1 VRARMDQV
9 EMRERRG
16 AHRIQVN
23 LPARYRSEGTSL
35 VGWVANVSR
44 NGLFLRAQY
53 VDARGA
59 EVEVSFALPGDGQPL
74 AVTGTVVR
82 VHESSLCPG
91 MAIRFVQIPE
101 LVRRRLADFMTRSG
115 RTLAHP

>member
-1 VRARMDQV
+1 MEQV

-44 NGLFLRAQY
+44 NGIFLRSQY

-91 MAIRFVQIPE
+91 MAIRFAPIPDP
-101 LVRRRLADFMTRSG
+101 VRRRLAEFTSRSG
-115 RTLAHP
+115 STLTHR

>member
-1 VRARMDQV
+1 MVTH
-9 EMRERRG
+9 EGEIRERRG

-23 LPARYRSEGTSL
+23 LAARHGSEGTTL

-44 NGLFLRAQY
+44 NGMFLRSQY
-53 VDARGA
+53 VDERGA
-59 EVEVSFALPGDGQPL
+59 EVQVSFALPGDRQPV

-91 MAIRFVQIPE
+91 MAIRFVEVPD
-101 LVRRRLADFMTRSG
+101 LVRRRLKDFMTRRS
-115 RTLAHP
+115 RTLANR

>member
-1 VRARMDQV
+1 MEQV
-9 EMRERRG
+9 EIRERRG

-23 LPARYRSEGTSL
+23 LPARYRSRGTSL

-44 NGLFLRAQY
+44 NGMFLRSQY
-53 VDARGA
+53 VDERGA
-59 EVEVSFALPGDGQPL
+59 EVEVSFALPGDRQQI

-91 MAIRFVQIPE
+91 MAIRFVEIPD
-101 LVRRRLADFMTRSG
+101 LVRRRLRDFMSRRN
-115 RTLAHP
+115 RTLANR

>member
-1 VRARMDQV
+1 MDQV
-9 EMRERRG
+9 EIRERRG

-44 NGLFLRAQY
+44 NGLFLRSQY
-53 VDARGA
+53 VDGRGA
-59 EVEVSFALPGDGQPL
+59 AVEVSFALPGDREPM
-74 AVTGTVVR
+74 AVMGKVVR

-91 MAIRFVQIPE
+91 MAIRFVEIPAPA
-101 LVRRRLADFMTRSG
+101 RRRLADFMSRRN
-115 RTLAHP
+115 RTLANR